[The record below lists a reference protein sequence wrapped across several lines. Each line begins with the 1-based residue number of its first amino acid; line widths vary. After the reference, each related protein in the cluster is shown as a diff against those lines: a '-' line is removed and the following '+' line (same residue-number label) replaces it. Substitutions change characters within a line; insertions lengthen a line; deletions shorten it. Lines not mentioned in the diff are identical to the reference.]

1 MLKIKN
7 YLSRLKRNVQ
17 VGMAVGV
24 VGKCE
29 EGLPGIFVRIDH
41 PLVLQFIKHVTMLP
55 LEIEG
60 KNKSLA
66 IS

>member
-1 MLKIKN
+1 
-7 YLSRLKRNVQ
+7 
-17 VGMAVGV
+17 MAVGV